1 MQKVYVTLSL
11 SLYFLR
17 RLPSLEVGPILPLL
31 FFPHSPLLL
40 SLVRPAAAT
49 SAMADHATRK
59 TTTDRLEEAINRLS
73 NSQATLLDKHADLFD
88 K

>member
-40 SLVRPAAAT
+40 SENQHFLGYFNFV
-49 SAMADHATRK
+49 
-59 TTTDRLEEAINRLS
+59 
-73 NSQATLLDKHADLFD
+73 
-88 K
+88 